1 MAENLVRIF
10 WVAAALGLV
19 FLVVLMI
26 RKKLHREFPV
36 FFALVC
42 AEGIDSWLAMPLKAI
57 SYKAYYVEYWTLA
70 AITTAL
76 GFAVLREVFLHIF
89 RPYDALR
96 NFGKMLFRWSAAV
109 LILIAAMMTI
119 SSTPMASTPLTNFIL
134 TLDRSVRL
142 MQCGLVIFLY
152 LFARQLGLTERH
164 RVFGISV
171 GFGIFASVHLMTVTL
186 TALFPAARSSSMMYL
201 LNVPYQLSWLVTV
214 VIWTVYMYRPEPERR
229 RATVLELPESWNYT
243 LAGIDNDNNGASA
256 FLPNVVDTVE
266 RVLTRRTIPSGSG
279 LPN

>member
-10 WVAAALGLV
+10 WVAAATGLL
-19 FLVVLMI
+19 FLVGLML

-36 FFALVC
+36 FFALVA
-42 AEGIDSWLAMPLKAI
+42 AECIESLLGMVLKSF

-70 AITTAL
+70 TVITVL

-96 NFGKMLFRWSAAV
+96 NFGRMLFRWSAAV
-109 LILIAAMMTI
+109 LILIAAVM
-119 SSTPMASTPLTNFIL
+119 SLSCTPLTSNPITNFIL

-142 MQCGLVIFLY
+142 MQCGLVVFLY

-164 RVFGISV
+164 RVYGISV
-171 GFGIFASVHLMTVTL
+171 GFGVFASVHLMTVTL
-186 TALFPAARSSSMMYL
+186 TALFPAATSSAMMYL
-201 LNVPYQLSWLVTV
+201 LNVPYQLGWLATV
-214 VIWTVYMYRPEPERR
+214 IIWTIYMYRPEPERR

-243 LAGIDNDNNGASA
+243 LSGITNDNSEAA

-266 RVLTRRTIPSGSG
+266 RVLTRRTVPPSSG